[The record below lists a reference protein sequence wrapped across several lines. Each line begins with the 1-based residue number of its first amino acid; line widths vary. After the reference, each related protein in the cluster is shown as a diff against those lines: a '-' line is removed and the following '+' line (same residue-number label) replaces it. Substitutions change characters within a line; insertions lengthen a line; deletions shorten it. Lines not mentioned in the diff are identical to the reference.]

1 MHYQRKRRSA
11 EIEVGQVG
19 RPREYDRDQ
28 ADPHGGAPKMTVRFE
43 PEIRDW
49 IKGKGGATWVRHV
62 ARQLKD
68 LSEDPDFEGWWPRF
82 ELPES
87 E

>member
-19 RPREYDRDQ
+19 RPREYDREQ
-28 ADPHGGAPKMTVRFE
+28 ADPYGGAPKMTVRFE

-49 IKGKGGATWVRHV
+49 IKGQGGATWVRHV
-62 ARQLKD
+62 ARQLKN
-68 LSEDPDFEGWWPRF
+68 LSNDPEFEDWWPRF
-82 ELPES
+82 ELPDAE
-87 E
+87 